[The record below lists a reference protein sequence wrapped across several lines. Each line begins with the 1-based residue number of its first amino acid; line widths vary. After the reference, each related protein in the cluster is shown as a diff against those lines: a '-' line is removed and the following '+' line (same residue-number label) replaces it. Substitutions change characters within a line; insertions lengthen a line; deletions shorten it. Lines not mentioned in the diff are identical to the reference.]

1 MVVKMYKNQK
11 ERVFDYLKEHG
22 TITSRE
28 CMLELDIMDLQ
39 KAIQLLRQDG
49 EKITDTWQK
58 SSNKKKYK
66 VYRLEG

>member
-1 MVVKMYKNQK
+1 MYKTQK
-11 ERVFDYLKEHG
+11 ERVYDYLLQHG

-49 EKITDTWQK
+49 EPITDEWKK
-58 SSNKKKYK
+58 SNNRKPYK
-66 VYRLEG
+66 VYKLEG

>member
-1 MVVKMYKNQK
+1 MYKTQK
-11 ERVFDYLKEHG
+11 ERVYDYLLQHG

-39 KAIQLLRQDG
+39 KAIQLLRQ
-49 EKITDTWQK
+49 EQIQISDTWEK
-58 SSNKKKYK
+58 SANKKKYK

>member
-1 MVVKMYKNQK
+1 MYKTQK
-11 ERVFDYLKEHG
+11 EQVYDYLKTNG

-49 EKITDTWQK
+49 EKITDEWKT
-58 SSNKKKYK
+58 SNNRKKYK
-66 VYRLEG
+66 VYKLEV

>member
-1 MVVKMYKNQK
+1 MSSYKSQK
-11 ERVFDYLKEHG
+11 DTVLNYLKEHG

-49 EKITDTWQK
+49 EKITDTWKK
-58 SSNKKKYK
+58 STNRKKYK
-66 VYRLEG
+66 VYRLEV

>member
-1 MVVKMYKNQK
+1 MYKTQK
-11 ERVFDYLKEHG
+11 EKVYDYLLQHG

-49 EKITDTWQK
+49 EPIKDEWK
-58 SSNKKKYK
+58 SNNKKKYK